1 MTELQLPIYY
11 IPNEIVDIIA
21 DFHDHEKY
29 YKPEHKNR
37 FESVLHDIIK
47 IGETMDPISA
57 RIAKECW
64 GSSPTMIYNPQENVW
79 ETFVEIPVEVYDQI
93 TQTFENGNYQ
103 MYLNNDDEENNFGLN
118 YYETHYSGYN
128 DDEVDSPK

>member
-37 FESVLHDIIK
+37 FESALHDIIK
-47 IGETMDPISA
+47 IGEIMEPISA
-57 RIAKECW
+57 RIVKECW
-64 GSSPTMIYNPQENVW
+64 GSNPCIFYNEEADSW
-79 ETFVEIPVEVYDQI
+79 ETTITMSNSVYEQLIDS
-93 TQTFENGNYQ
+93 Y
-103 MYLNNDDEENNFGLN
+103 
-118 YYETHYSGYN
+118 YN
-128 DDEVDSPK
+128 DFEYEGGGWYN